1 MAVRAR
7 LVVSGHVQGVWYRG
21 SLQDEARRRHV
32 AGWTQNEPDGSVTAE
47 LEGERDAVEALV
59 AWAHRGP
66 AGARVTA
73 VAVEWIPPTG
83 AERGR
88 FAIRR

>member
-7 LVVSGHVQGVWYRG
+7 LVVHGHVQGVWFRG
-21 SLQDEARRRHV
+21 SLQEEARGRRV
-32 AGWTQNEPDGSVTAE
+32 GGWAQNDPDGSVTAE
-47 LEGERDAVEALV
+47 LEGERDAVDALV
-59 AWAHRGP
+59 AWAHHGP
-66 AGARVTA
+66 PGARVTE
-73 VAVEWIPPTG
+73 VVVEWVPPTG